1 MSESVAG
8 KYLSSEK
15 KIPRFWGRAVE
26 MGPPNPLPPGEPFE
40 CTFEEAQAWCN
51 FVVLRPGWFPAGCHL
66 SNVTVRAE
74 TPEHYSSL
82 RMLIEGQGRSLR
94 LKQFYLDWWI
104 PTSSD
109 TNLTGPGIPFIA
121 AGIVGY
127 FGRDYKG
134 REAAC
139 IHRFGSVLELS
150 VTEGNFQPKEIQDFL
165 EHLEP
170 EIPEA
175 VQQLAALPF
184 AHLSYYARKG
194 PSRGPWDYDL
204 LSGCRW
210 STDREILRQEGFPSK
225 IYYPTQLPPQFEF
238 DSVGV
243 CREPASHHWEYQ
255 LIFRH
260 RGNLTDNL
268 WLRAAGQDT
277 EKILWI
283 SPGLDRRMG
292 IRLHPAHLKQRTVRV
307 GSSSEPYGER
317 VAQWTEN
324 GIAFE
329 VHARASLSVGQNE
342 FLSLL
347 DSLAHE

>member
-8 KYLSSEK
+8 KSLPSGEK
-15 KIPRFWGRAVE
+15 ILKFWDQAV
-26 MGPPNPLPPGEPFE
+26 GVGQPNPMVLREPFA

-51 FVVLRPGWFPAGCHL
+51 FVVLRPGWFPPGCRL
-66 SNVTVRAE
+66 RTLTVRAE
-74 TPEHYSSL
+74 TPEHASSL
-82 RMLIEGQGRSLR
+82 RMLVEGQGRSLR

-104 PTSSD
+104 PTSAD
-109 TNLTGPGIPFIA
+109 TNLTGPGRPFVA

-139 IHRFGSVLELS
+139 IHRFGSLLELA
-150 VTEGNFQPKEIQDFL
+150 VAEGSFSPREMQDFL
-165 EHLEP
+165 ERLEP
-170 EIPEA
+170 ETPEA
-175 VQQLAALPF
+175 VPQLAALPF
-184 AHLSYYARKG
+184 ARISYYARKG

-210 STDREILRQEGFPSK
+210 NADREFLRREEDPSK
-225 IYYPTQLPPQFEF
+225 IYYPSQLPAHFEF

-243 CREPASHHWEYQ
+243 CREPSSHHWEYQ
-255 LIFRH
+255 LLFRH
-260 RGNLTDNL
+260 RGNLTDNV
-268 WLRAAGQDT
+268 WLRAVGEET

-283 SPGLDRRMG
+283 SPGLDQRMG
-292 IRLHPAHLKQRTVRV
+292 IRLHPVRLKHRTVRA
-307 GSSSEPYGER
+307 GSTSEPYGER

-329 VHARASLSVGQNE
+329 VHARASLSVGE
-342 FLSLL
+342 KDFLSLL
-347 DSLAHE
+347 DSLATE